1 MPFVATWM
9 DLEIIIQNEV
19 RQTERDEY
27 MTADISTNEIYKKKS
42 DTDELTYK
50 TETDSQTQKANLVYQ
65 RGKVGMGRE
74 RNLEFGTNRYT

>member
-1 MPFVATWM
+1 MK
-9 DLEIIIQNEV
+9 
-19 RQTERDEY
+19 
-27 MTADISTNEIYKKKS
+27 STKKKS